1 MPGMLGDT
9 AGGQHDGG
17 GSGGDGSG
25 GASGRSGR
33 GVDLL
38 QRLPLLLTAPHR
50 NTSAANQ
57 GEGEDEGEDED
68 EGEGEG
74 EGGDALLQRLLLVVR
89 IEASA
94 LAADP
99 KHR

>member
-1 MPGMLGDT
+1 M
-9 AGGQHDGG
+9 
-17 GSGGDGSG
+17 
-25 GASGRSGR
+25 
-33 GVDLL
+33 DLL

-57 GEGEDEGEDED
+57 DEGEGKGEDEDED
-68 EGEGEG
+68 EGEDEG

-94 LAADP
+94 LVADP